1 VQAHHQSSKKR
12 HAALLPSLFLGVRCR
27 HRNRH
32 CLGGGGCLLFL
43 SAATATVGAMAAL
56 MSVVVVLLLLLLV
69 LLASRLLLL
78 CCTTTGERINSF
90 SPAFHWS
97 SGCCSRR
104 RNTVRLPLLLMTT
117 AFGAFWCS
125 SFRAVRICCCSRR

>member
-1 VQAHHQSSKKR
+1 MVDKKR
-12 HAALLPSLFLGVRCR
+12 EHIECRHTTNPQRNVMLRCHLCYCCSDGWSLGDLAVRCR
-27 HRNRH
+27 RIRR

-90 SPAFHWS
+90 
-97 SGCCSRR
+97 
-104 RNTVRLPLLLMTT
+104 
-117 AFGAFWCS
+117 
-125 SFRAVRICCCSRR
+125 